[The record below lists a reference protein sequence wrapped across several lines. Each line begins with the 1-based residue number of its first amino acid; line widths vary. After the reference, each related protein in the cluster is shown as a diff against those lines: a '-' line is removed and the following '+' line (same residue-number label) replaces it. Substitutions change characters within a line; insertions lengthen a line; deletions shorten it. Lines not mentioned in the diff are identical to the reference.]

1 MSEHDS
7 DDELPKKVDSSDISN
22 SNGKST
28 YELEQYDEL
37 EQDYFDLEEVAAE
50 AGSPRQR
57 DREPPPDKRW
67 KKGQSGNP
75 KGRPPGKKNK
85 TSVEKQFYAA
95 AQEVFGEELTYV
107 HNGKKKKSSSHKLI
121 LTNLRTEALKNCK
134 YARKDYI
141 KLAQTMRVSEFL
153 KFDQTF
159 HVKRLKEKDIEIIL
173 SHPDIIDYYINLDD
187 EEGTVDYSVLTPEER
202 DQFREFLLRLQPT
215 DPDQLARMRE
225 RGRRR

>member
-1 MSEHDS
+1 MSEQDS
-7 DDELPKKVDSSDISN
+7 EDPRPKPVDSSDISS
-22 SNGKST
+22 SNGNST
-28 YELEQYDEL
+28 FEPEQYDER
-37 EQDYFDLEEVAAE
+37 EQEYFDLEEVAAE

-57 DREPPPDKRW
+57 YREPPPDKRW

-75 KGRPPGKKNK
+75 KGRPPGKKK
-85 TSVEKQFYAA
+85 TTSVEKEFYAA

-153 KFDQTF
+153 KFDHSF
-159 HVKRLKEKDIEIIL
+159 HAKRLKEKDIEIIL
-173 SHPDIIDYYINLDD
+173 LHPDIIDYYINKD
-187 EEGTVDYSVLTPEER
+187 EEEGPVDYSVLTPEEM
-202 DQFREFLLRLQPT
+202 DQYRELLLKLQPT
-215 DPDQLARMRE
+215 DPDKLARMRE